1 VGANNRGWMILYVIF
16 VGWVGGLIVE
26 YGSYVSVDE
35 WKAGLLI
42 RAWDSLLL

>member
-1 VGANNRGWMILYVIF
+1 MLYSF
-16 VGWVGGLIVE
+16 WLGWVGGLIVE